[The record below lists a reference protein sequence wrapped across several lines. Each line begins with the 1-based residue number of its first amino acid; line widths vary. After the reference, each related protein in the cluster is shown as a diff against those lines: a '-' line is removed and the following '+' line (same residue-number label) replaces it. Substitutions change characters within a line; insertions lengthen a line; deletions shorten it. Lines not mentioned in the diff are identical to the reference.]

1 MVMTLLDDKTINL
14 IVQQETE
21 RINNSHWADLTLE
34 EIGQIGDKEKRNE
47 ARRQFKRCLVCVINP
62 LYTGIKNKSKFEF
75 SNPNELLTCRTMMKD
90 LMNYYYNKGF
100 TREEIV
106 KIATDKDIRKRY

>member
-1 MVMTLLDDKTINL
+1 MTLLDDEVVEQ

-34 EIGQIGDKEKRNE
+34 EIGMIEDKEKRKE
-47 ARRQFKRCLVCVINP
+47 ARKQFKRCFMCVINP

-75 SNPNELLTCRTMMKD
+75 SHPDKLLTCRTMMKD

-100 TREEIV
+100 TRDQIIQ
-106 KIATDKDIRKRY
+106 IATDNDTKKRY